1 MPTVDHQEEEAP
13 GVTSAFCTEPKLPPT
28 SCSSPVLLRCG
39 SRPSGQRLLFYTN
52 LWALGDAA
60 PKQKSLYLGNNAKSL
75 KLSLEN
81 SLKRLRTSYID
92 ILYVHYWDLH
102 TGVEEIMDALHNV
115 VVAGKVLYLGVSDT
129 PAWLVVKANE
139 YAKSHGKTPF
149 VIYQTPYSV
158 LQRDVEREAL
168 PMCHHEGRAMM
179 CPWERTPEEKKVCNA
194 LEVVAKQVG
203 AENITAVAIAYVMHK
218 APYVFA
224 IIGGRK
230 TEHLHANI
238 QALDIVLSA
247 EQISYIEGVRL
258 FDKGFPQAVIGEYG
272 ALPWLLTNFAHLDKQ
287 PLLAPIV
294 PK

>member
-1 MPTVDHQEEEAP
+1 YLQ
-13 GVTSAFCTEPKLPPT
+13 
-28 SCSSPVLLRCG
+28 
-39 SRPSGQRLLFYTN
+39 YTN

-92 ILYVHYWDLH
+92 ILFAVVLFKVASTILTHYPRYVHYWDLH

-168 PMCHHEGRAMM
+168 PMCHHEGLALAFFNVLASGHIRSDAD
-179 CPWERTPEEKKVCNA
+179 EENRRQTGESVQKTS
-194 LEVVAKQVG
+194 LQ
-203 AENITAVAIAYVMHK
+203 